1 MKWTPA
7 IGCPI
12 FKIGGID
19 RSGWRWWQAF
29 PAPPGDSLK
38 NLSRSAR
45 LYIIATFIAGSLALV
60 ASWVY
65 GGHPSNARVLIL
77 ALALA
82 GALGPFRI
90 PVPVF
95 GSVSIAFSLIFAIL
109 LLLGTPAAAL
119 GAIVAAVTA
128 SIFRHAGR
136 LPLYRTVFNAA
147 NLALSTVA
155 AGGVF
160 RALGG
165 TVGGFEPATEW
176 IPALTGTLVF
186 FFINTL
192 AVATVVSLT
201 DGVPLL
207 RNWVDNFFWT
217 CPAYVAG
224 TILAGFV
231 VISVARIGVWGL
243 VLALPPLYVLYF
255 SLRLYTSK
263 VIQQRLHHKQMADL
277 YLSII
282 EALALAI
289 DAKDRTTQRHIRRVQ
304 TYAVELGR
312 VLGLSREELEALK
325 AGSLLHDIGKL
336 AVPEHILCKPGKL
349 DRDEYEKMK
358 IHPRIGAEI
367 LETVRFPFPLVDVVR
382 SHHEKWDGSGY
393 PDRLKGEEIPM
404 GARIL
409 AVVDCF
415 DALTS
420 DRPYRR
426 PLTKEE
432 ALEYLRSE
440 IGTFYDERVVQAL
453 FDNLDRM
460 ESLADKIN
468 RSREK
473 WDVPDKRQ
481 SRQGNERLSRDSN
494 ELRHSIMKN
503 ISSAH
508 RELYALYEIAQN
520 LAKSLNIEETL
531 SFISSKVARLVHYRC
546 LVLYLYDKDSGVLKA
561 RFVSGHDA
569 RRLQDHEIKLG
580 ERMSGWAAQHRRPM
594 VGRSHPDP
602 VQRKGERSDL
612 EELLAQGEIESLE
625 NAVVAPLLD
634 GDQLLGVLALYDR
647 PDQPYEE
654 DSLRVISIVAKH
666 VSSAVKNAILYE
678 SNQESTLTDPLTNLP
693 NARYL
698 FVSFEE
704 ELSRAQRQQVPLSII
719 ELDVNDFKDV
729 NDRHGH
735 PAGDRILRLLARV
748 IRDQLRG
755 CDTCV
760 RYAGDEFIV
769 IVPGVGKDGIT
780 RLQGRIQKGIEEY
793 KFPLH
798 GGKSARIS
806 VSMGAASFP
815 EDGRTFDALLSVA
828 DARMNAQKSAGR
840 QRPPDSDGYHKFTGR
855 RDVPLN

>member
-1 MKWTPA
+1 MA
-7 IGCPI
+7 ASLLG
-12 FKIGGID
+12 
-19 RSGWRWWQAF
+19 S
-29 PAPPGDSLK
+29 PGDDLK
-38 NLSRSAR
+38 NLTRPAR
-45 LYIIATFIAGSLALV
+45 LFIITITIVGSLALV

-65 GGHPSNARVLIL
+65 GGHPSSSRVLIL

-82 GALGPFRI
+82 GALGPLRI

-95 GSVSIAFSLIFAIL
+95 GNISIAFSLIFAIL
-109 LLLGTPAAAL
+109 LLLGTPSAAL

-128 SIFRHAGR
+128 SMLRRTGR
-136 LPLYRTVFNAA
+136 LPVYRTVFNAA
-147 NLALSTVA
+147 NLTISTVA
-155 AGGVF
+155 AGAVF
-160 RALGG
+160 RGLGG
-165 TVGGFEPATEW
+165 TVGSFEPTTEW
-176 IPALTGTLVF
+176 LPALLGTLVF
-186 FFINTL
+186 FFMNTL
-192 AVATVVSLT
+192 AVATIVSLT
-201 DGVPLL
+201 DGVPLWH
-207 RNWVDNFFWT
+207 NWVNNFFWT

-231 VISVARIGVWGL
+231 VVSIERIGMWGL
-243 VLALPPLYVLYF
+243 LLALPPLYVLYF

-263 VIQQRLHHKQMADL
+263 VIQERLHHKQMADM

-312 VLGLSREELEALK
+312 VLGLSQEELEALK
-325 AGSLLHDIGKL
+325 AGALLHDIGKL
-336 AVPEHILCKPGKL
+336 AVPEHILCKPGRL
-349 DRDEYEKMK
+349 DREEYEKMK

-367 LETVRFPFPLVDVVR
+367 LETVHFPFPLVEVVR
-382 SHHEKWDGSGY
+382 SHHEKWDGTGY
-393 PDRLKGEEIPM
+393 PDRLKGVEIPM

-426 PLTKEE
+426 PLAKEE

-440 IGTFYDERVVQAL
+440 IGTFYDPRVVQAL
-453 FDNLDRM
+453 FENLDRM
-460 ESLADKIN
+460 ESLADRIN

-473 WDVPDKRQ
+473 WAAPDKREA
-481 SRQGNERLSRDSN
+481 RQTNERLSRDSN
-494 ELRHSIMKN
+494 EMRRSIMKN

-520 LAKSLNIEETL
+520 LAKSLNIEEAL
-531 SFISSKVARLVHYRC
+531 SFISSKIARLVHYRC
-546 LVLYLYDKDSGVLKA
+546 LVLYLYDKNNQVLKPRYVA
-561 RFVSGHDA
+561 GRDVKHLME
-569 RRLQDHEIKLG
+569 LQIKLG
-580 ERMSGWAAQHRRPM
+580 ERMSGWAAQHRRSM
-594 VGRSHPDP
+594 VGRSHADP
-602 VQRKGERSDL
+602 IRREGERSDL
-612 EELLAQGEIESLE
+612 EELLAEGVIEPLE
-625 NAVVAPLLD
+625 NAIVTPLLD

-654 DSLRVISIVAKH
+654 DSLRIISIVGKH

-678 SNQESTLTDPLTNLP
+678 STKESTLTDPLTDLP

-704 ELSRAQRQQVPLSII
+704 ELSRTQRQRVPLSII
-719 ELDVNDFKDV
+719 ELDVNDFKEV
-729 NDRHGH
+729 NDRYGH

-769 IVPGVGKDGIT
+769 IVPGVGKEGIAK
-780 RLQGRIQKGIEEY
+780 LQGRIQKAIEGY
-793 KFPLH
+793 RFPLH
-798 GGKSARIS
+798 GGRAARIS
-806 VSMGAASFP
+806 ISMGAASFP

-828 DARMNAQKSAGR
+828 DARMYKQKSAGQR
-840 QRPPDSDGYHKFTGR
+840 RPPDSDGYHKFTGR
-855 RDVPLN
+855 RDVPVN